1 MSEYS
6 YHNGQH
12 ISEHIMGMARQADIA
27 CATVSRGLNGYGWS
41 RSKTKNGQ
49 RSGIQSRPI
58 VIELIDSEERNN
70 WFSHGLEGGV
80 LRKFADCG
88 RLRKV
93 TVSVLASSLCQRRR
107 LQLFRVQRTDDP
119 LARIIFVKFR
129 DIFEVFQQ
137 IA

>member
-41 RSKTKNGQ
+41 RRKTKNGQ

-58 VIELIDSEERNN
+58 VIELIDSEERIN
-70 WFSHGLEGGV
+70 WFWRSIDPLLEEAFVTIGSHTV
-80 LRKFADCG
+80 LREG
-88 RLRKV
+88 YSENLQ
-93 TVSVLASSLCQRRR
+93 TVAASE
-107 LQLFRVQRTDDP
+107 
-119 LARIIFVKFR
+119 K
-129 DIFEVFQQ
+129 
-137 IA
+137 